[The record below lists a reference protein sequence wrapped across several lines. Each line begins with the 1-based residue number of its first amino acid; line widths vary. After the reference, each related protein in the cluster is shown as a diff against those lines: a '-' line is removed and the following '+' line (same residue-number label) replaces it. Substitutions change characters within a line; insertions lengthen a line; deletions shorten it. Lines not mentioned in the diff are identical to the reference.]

1 MRWTVPIERL
11 AVLTAHEAEVKRTSG
26 IAKLQSALKAAG
38 AIWTSGVI
46 RVDVHNVRA
55 DGPEVKVI
63 DMAKEKKD
71 QEEHPP
77 RSPSRRQST
86 RCSVT
91 LGTRTHRYAEVD

>member
-11 AVLTAHEAEVKRTSG
+11 AVLTAARSG
-26 IAKLQSALKAAG
+26 GEENERDCKAPVG
-38 AIWTSGVI
+38 PQGGRGHLDKWGDT
-46 RVDVHNVRA
+46 VDVHNVRA